1 MIRLVS
7 IIALGFLAVSPGASA
22 QDRGVLAIGLEAGR
36 HAFSFSGEADAVNM
50 CGTVDCE
57 VVATFTACLGVAYSS
72 PTQGQNV
79 WTWVEAATEE
89 DARVGAMNECTA
101 AGGPACEVLN
111 VFCLDGTAIEAALD
125 LDSATRR
132 LIQEWLQAGG
142 FDPGGADGLFGPRT
156 RRAIRQW
163 QAAQGVPSTG
173 YLTSPQIEALEGG
186 DGSQLQA
193 SVTGTRVVDLETV
206 TANVADAETNIES
219 SDQGVAQDLGFLAIG
234 PESATHAFSFSGADD
249 AVNMCGMTDCEVFAT
264 FEACL
269 GVAYSRPILE
279 RAANLR
285 IVEQVP
291 PVWRWAKAVEEG
303 DARVAALQECQR
315 AGGTACEVL
324 NVYCVDVPDKAEAAL
339 VSEPDPERVE
349 VRLRP
354 GDVFRDCDVC
364 PEMVVLPEGDLAM
377 GRYEVTLGEYRAFA
391 AATGGGGNDCG
402 VFSSGSW
409 RNPEIGGSQTDNH
422 PVVCVSWND
431 AQEYVSWLGRTTGV
445 TYRLPTDAE
454 WGRLYSQVGDD
465 HLVLQ
470 AREEGCIGRNLRE
483 GTCPV
488 GSYDANEVGLYDMI
502 GNVWEYLGD
511 CSQAPYLS
519 DEDRANCAWHA
530 LAGESYVALATSQYA
545 RFGERNASRPDE
557 RTPPTVFALRGRWVR
572 HEKGAP
578 GRRTRSVGA
587 SPC

>member
-22 QDRGVLAIGLEAGR
+22 QDRGVLAIGLETGR

-89 DARVGAMNECTA
+89 DARVGAMNGCTA

-163 QAAQGVPSTG
+163 QAAQSVPSTG

-193 SVTGTRVVDLETV
+193 SVTGTRVVDLKTV

-234 PESATHAFSFSGADD
+234 SESATHAFSFSGVDD
-249 AVNMCGMTDCEVFAT
+249 AVNMCGMTDCEVVAT

-324 NVYCVDVPDKAEAAL
+324 NVYCVDVPDEAEAAL
-339 VSEPDPERVE
+339 VSEPAPDRLEDPTRSSASFRPDSTCSDRRETRQAPCWMEITRLPGCYVWNTSRLPGSSYVDHQVTATWDGE
-349 VRLRP
+349 CVDGLAEGQGTLTKTFAVYTGGNRTETGRLR
-354 GDVFRDCDVC
+354 G
-364 PEMVVLPEGDLAM
+364 
-377 GRYEVTLGEYRAFA
+377 GRA
-391 AATGGGGNDCG
+391 
-402 VFSSGSW
+402 
-409 RNPEIGGSQTDNH
+409 
-422 PVVCVSWND
+422 
-431 AQEYVSWLGRTTGV
+431 
-445 TYRLPTDAE
+445 
-454 WGRLYSQVGDD
+454 
-465 HLVLQ
+465 
-470 AREEGCIGRNLRE
+470 
-483 GTCPV
+483 
-488 GSYDANEVGLYDMI
+488 I
-502 GNVWEYLGD
+502 GNWVWRY
-511 CSQAPYLS
+511 P
-519 DEDRANCAWHA
+519 N
-530 LAGESYVALATSQYA
+530 GEFFEGPMVE
-545 RFGERNASRPDE
+545 GERH
-557 RTPPTVFALRGRWVR
+557 GRWTGEGPTTIFIRVFENGNRVR
-572 HEKGAP
+572 
-578 GRRTRSVGA
+578 
-587 SPC
+587 